1 MAGVVENG
9 VEDPKAMTVVQLAA
23 GEAHTLALTEGG
35 SVYAW
40 GRSIFGRLGVGVAQD
55 ELFPTYVEIGT
66 DDDKDSQSSY
76 ADSPSARDDS
86 QSGLLCDRD
95 GSFLHN
101 KIVQVAAGAYHSL
114 ALSGD
119 GTLWSWGFN
128 ASGS

>member
-1 MAGVVENG
+1 
-9 VEDPKAMTVVQLAA
+9 
-23 GEAHTLALTEGG
+23 
-35 SVYAW
+35 VYAW

-66 DDDKDSQSSY
+66 DDDKDSQSLY

-114 ALSGD
+114 ALSG
-119 GTLWSWGFN
+119 TIISWSQAAPFLFLFLYISAIMNVGMYEECNRVMF
-128 ASGS
+128 